1 MVNKKVSET
10 YNMERVEK
18 LLENINCKIKNR
30 NIFTWKVLFGWLICI
45 PVMLI
50 GVGLTGL
57 SDEPIFIV
65 VAYVIAVIWF
75 VINLAIGLVALYK
88 STKDNNL

>member
-30 NIFTWKVLFGWLICI
+30 NIFTWKVLFGWLVCI
-45 PVMLI
+45 PVMLV
-50 GVGLTGL
+50 GVGLTAISG
-57 SDEPIFIV
+57 EPIFAA
-65 VAYVIAVIWF
+65 VAYLVAIICFF
-75 VINLAIGLVALYK
+75 VNFIIGLTALYK
-88 STKDNNL
+88 STKDND